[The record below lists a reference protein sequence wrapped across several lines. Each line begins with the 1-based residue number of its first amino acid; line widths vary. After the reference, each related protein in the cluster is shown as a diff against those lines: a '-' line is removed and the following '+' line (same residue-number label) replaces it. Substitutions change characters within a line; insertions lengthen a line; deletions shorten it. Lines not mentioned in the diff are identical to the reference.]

1 MRKSFKHEQPEP
13 RWQSFDQ
20 QQQKAS
26 MENDARAPST
36 LDPSLLGTSAYNPSG
51 TFKQPSWTV
60 QQFQPLPDWGWKNA
74 AQDVSN
80 AVPNIIND
88 AKAYQQLGTE
98 SLSNQAAQQYLNK
111 VVHGTLDT
119 DAYGQPATDAN
130 GLPTGERTF
139 APANIQTGPGGTTIT
154 TPSQFQNKTAIDLG
168 LSNFN
173 QGAKGQPANNPQQN
187 LINSLKAG
195 VPHAPQ
201 SSAIPAST
209 SSPPTYPTAP
219 YKNAVASSI
228 ASGNTTASSDPSSGV
243 RSTDTP
249 PADAPSD
256 ATFTATPSSLSDT
269 SPLASAGSGA
279 SAAGTP
285 SSPPAK
291 PVPYAP
297 VKDTSSPTPLDDP
310 SANRSHFT
318 ADEVLS
324 WHNKYVN
331 TDGVSARQEFDP
343 TSGLPTNRN
352 IVTLKDGSQQ
362 PISSA
367 YILAHKNQNPGTSD
381 DWETPPAA
389 SSNPVLG
396 TDPAKVAAAA
406 EQQAAPPL
414 DPAKVAA
421 ANAAATQPSGQTVL
435 PSPAYG
441 YGNSGSTLAPQLGP
455 PSGNSLTGPPPIAPT
470 GGSVAQLADPS
481 ISETSPPAAHAVP
494 APPPSEQAPTD
505 WASSPQDTTAAINQM
520 GSDPE
525 AANRQLAGVR
535 TTDPSQGGVRPVR
548 RAVPVDGPGTVTP
561 LRAQSVPGAP
571 VPMPSAASTPGT
583 TTLTPIPQRTPTN
596 LPSYDGPT
604 DSASW
609 SKWTGSSNPKDFG
622 QIAFNPNNWTGPKGN
637 GPVTASGVQTQWKD
651 IYSAPKQGGDGQ
663 LHRVYIDPSRDGG
676 RMSYSSTY
684 IRSGVQN
691 PTMNPDGSVDPNA
704 SGTHEH
710 RSYLDGTEQDVD
722 NKPLASE
729 IEQMGNLVIK
739 HGTGVPGV
747 PYSQMTPKDQEAAYR
762 AALQKE
768 NYEHPLDGED
778 EKQVKNL
785 WQVMQLAQHQQDV
798 IKGMT
803 PKDHNDWSVAANN
816 FANTQGS
823 KVPDWAGGLVKH
835 ITGYDIQHPNPKL
848 LDLMQTHSDIA
859 QSVRALTMSPRY
871 NEKGEEHLDTQ
882 IGNPLGEEYPQQLSS
897 FLHNYIYP
905 DAGRAVDIAMS
916 KRQAVPKDF
925 YAAQSRLQYQDSAPG
940 TASHP
945 IIVKSQADEDKAAK
959 GDTLMDSRGKPYIK
973 TWD

>member
-1 MRKSFKHEQPEP
+1 M
-13 RWQSFDQ
+13 
-20 QQQKAS
+20 AS

-36 LDPSLLGTSAYNPSG
+36 LDPSLLGRAAYDPAG
-51 TFKQPSWTV
+51 TFKQPSWVV
-60 QQFQPLPDWGWKNA
+60 QPFAQLPDWGWKNA

-98 SLSNQAAQQYLNK
+98 SLTNQAAQAYLNK
-111 VVHGTLDT
+111 VVHGTPNT
-119 DAYGQPATDAN
+119 DAYGQLETDAS
-130 GLPTGERTF
+130 GLPTGSRTF
-139 APANIQTGPGGTTIT
+139 APANIQVGPGGATIT
-154 TPSQFQNKTAIDLG
+154 TPSQFMNKVGIDTG

-173 QGAKGQPANNPQQN
+173 QGAQGQPANNPQQN
-187 LINSLKAG
+187 LINSLKTG

-219 YKNAVASSI
+219 YQNAVASSI

-249 PADAPSD
+249 PSDAPSD
-256 ATFTATPSSLSDT
+256 ATFTATPASLAAPQ

-279 SAAGTP
+279 SAAATP
-285 SSPPAK
+285 SSPAPPTPPAK
-291 PVPYAP
+291 PIPYAP

-310 SANRSHFT
+310 SSNRSHFT

-343 TSGLPTNRN
+343 ASGLPTNRN

-367 YILAHKNQNPGTSD
+367 YIKAHKDQNPGTSD
-381 DWETPPAA
+381 DWETPPAS

-406 EQQAAPPL
+406 EQQAAPYL

-470 GGSVAQLADPS
+470 GGSVAQLAAPS
-481 ISETSPPAAHAVP
+481 MSGTIPPAAHAVP
-494 APPPSEQAPTD
+494 APPPSEQAPAD

-548 RAVPVDGPGTVTP
+548 RAVPVDGPGTLTP

-571 VPMPSAASTPGT
+571 VPMPSATGTPGT
-583 TTLTPIPQRTPTN
+583 TTPPLTPIPQRIPTN

-609 SKWTGSSNPKDFG
+609 SKWTGSSNPADFG
-622 QIAFNPNNWTGPKGN
+622 QIAFNPNNVRAKGN
-637 GPVTASGVQTQWKD
+637 GPVTAGGVQTQWQD
-651 IYSAPKQGGDGQ
+651 IYSDPKKGGDGQ
-663 LHRVYIDPSRDGG
+663 EHRVYIDPSRDGG

-691 PTMNPDGSVDPNA
+691 PTMNQDGSVDPNA

-722 NKPLASE
+722 NKPLAAE
-729 IEQMGNLVIK
+729 MDQMSNLITK
-739 HGTGVPGV
+739 HGTGIPGI
-747 PYSQMTPKDQEAAYR
+747 PNSQLKPKDLEASYR

-768 NYEHPLDGED
+768 NYEKPLDGED

-785 WQVMQLAQHQQDV
+785 WQVMQLGQHQQDV

-803 PKDHNDWSVAANN
+803 PADHDNWANMAND
-816 FANTQGS
+816 FARTQGHN
-823 KVPDWAGGLVKH
+823 VPDWIGGPVKS
-835 ITGYDIQHPNPKL
+835 ITGKDIQHFNPRL
-848 LDLMQTHSDIA
+848 SDLMQTHSNLA
-859 QSVRALTMSPRY
+859 QTTRALTASPRY

-882 IGNPLGEEYPQQLSS
+882 IGDPLAEDYPQRLSN

-916 KRQAVPKDF
+916 KKQSVPKDF
-925 YAAQSRLQYQDSAPG
+925 YAAQSRLQYQGGDKGTAPG
-940 TASHP
+940 TPERP